1 MSEKKVGVRKIRS
14 AAVEVSSQP
23 LPSADAI
30 AARAYQLFLE
40 RGCQHGRELEDW
52 LAAERELGVASV
64 PSVVTARRAADRR
77 RAPRSHEL

>member
-23 LPSADAI
+23 SPGADAI

-40 RGCQHGRELEDW
+40 RGCEHGRELEDW
-52 LAAERELGVASV
+52 LAAERELGVTSA
-64 PSVVTARRAADRR
+64 PSVVTARRATDRR
-77 RAPRSHEL
+77 RVPRSQEL